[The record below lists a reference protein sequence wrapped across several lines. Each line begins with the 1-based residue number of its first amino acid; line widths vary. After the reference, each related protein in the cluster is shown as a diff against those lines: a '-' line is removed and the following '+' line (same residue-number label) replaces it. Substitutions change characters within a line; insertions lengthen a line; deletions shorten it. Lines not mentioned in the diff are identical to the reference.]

1 MSSLLRE
8 EMQRVLFRPAKQRLV
23 EFIEIEEA
31 SNGRHFL
38 CVSVAKHKVVQLSI
52 VQCQISLSTMESKS
66 KKSQTKRSRIQDC
79 YRRTEIW
86 SLHDLTLVDG
96 RDPDVDDPC
105 FLLHFDKV
113 RTVTAITCSAKYA
126 IVRALVALSDQY
138 CQRSLNLQNFDWTYI
153 KPTSFYSNRGDCVV
167 LTQIC
172 FYAFNLP
179 PKCAERGQPGKM
191 HIKSIIIE
199 GFKSYAQRTEI
210 NGFDPLFNAITGLNG
225 SGKSNILDSIC
236 FLLGISNLT
245 HVRAS
250 NLQDLVYKNGQ
261 GGITKATVSIT
272 FDNSNKSQSPLGF
285 ETHDE
290 ITVTRQVVIGGRNK
304 YLINGVNANN
314 TRVQDL
320 FCSVGLNVNNP
331 HFLIMQGRITKVLN
345 MKPPEI
351 LAMIEEAAG
360 TRMYECKKI
369 NTQKTIEKKEAKL
382 KEIQTILDEE
392 ITPTMQQLQ
401 EERSSYLEYQKL
413 MREIQHLTRLYVAW
427 LFVCAE
433 ETKMKSAENLKVMQ
447 DNITKMQASMAEN
460 ESKVRELSAQIQEL
474 QLKKDQEVSGVLKT
488 LEETLADAKRVDAKA
503 QSALDLKKQNLKDE
517 TKKRKELVKSMEEDK
532 KMLVVKEKEVSKVTE
547 QLQALQEEGQKDS
560 AALEAAEQHF
570 RAVSAGLSTNE
581 DGEEATLA
589 GQMMTCKNDISKA
602 DTEAKQAQ
610 MTLKHAQAE
619 LKTKQA
625 EVKKMDSG
633 YKKDQDALQA
643 VRGNREKLQA
653 EMAKLSYED
662 GKEESLLDNRRQ
674 LSREVSKLKETYER
688 LVSRFPNLRFDYKD
702 PERGWDRSKVKGLLA
717 NLITV
722 QDVSYATALEVVAGG
737 RLYNIV
743 VDTEVTGKKLL
754 EKGELERRYTIIP
767 LNKIS
772 ARTIDD
778 RVINAA
784 KGLVGKDN
792 VHTALSLV
800 GYESDLRKAMEYVF
814 GSTLVCDTLDN
825 AKKVAF
831 DKAVKTKTVTLGGD
845 IFDPQGT
852 LSGGARSQ
860 SASVLSSLQEVKE
873 VRDSL
878 NEKEAQLQDVERQLA
893 SLKATAEK
901 YRHLKQQFELKAEEE
916 QILQAKL
923 QQSSFHQQQEE
934 LERLR
939 KAIEESE
946 ETLRVTKE
954 VQKRAEEKYKVLENK
969 MKNAEAEREKE
980 LKAAQQKL
988 NAAKAKADTFNK
1000 KLKQRQQES
1009 DAVAL
1014 ELEEL
1019 RREQAGYEQQ
1029 IQAVDDAMTAI
1040 QEQIDS
1046 MACTVSQ
1053 NKEAVQKAQEELS
1066 QQKEVIMAHDKELKG
1081 KSTEA
1086 NKIREQNNEIQLK
1099 IKELE
1104 HNISKH
1110 RKDSQDAADKV
1121 SRMLE
1126 EHDWIHS
1133 ERQFFG
1139 QPNTSY
1145 DFKTNNPR
1153 EAGQRLK
1160 KLEETT
1166 TKLER
1171 NVNKRAMNMLNEAEE
1186 RYNDLMKK
1194 KRIVEND
1201 KAKILQT
1208 IKELDQK
1215 KNEALNVAWQ
1225 KVNKDFGS
1233 IFSTLLPGATAKL
1246 APPQGCGVLEGL
1258 EFKVALGTT
1267 WKENLSELSGGQR
1280 SLVALSLILAMLLFK
1295 PAPIYILDEVDAAL
1309 DLSHT
1314 QNIGQMLRTHF
1325 RHSQFVVVSL
1335 KDGMFTNAN
1344 VLFKTKF
1351 VDGMST
1357 VSRTALSQSDGNIP
1371 QKDQDVARQK
1381 DKRNKQLISKA
1392 VH

>member
-1 MSSLLRE
+1 M
-8 EMQRVLFRPAKQRLV
+8 
-23 EFIEIEEA
+23 
-31 SNGRHFL
+31 
-38 CVSVAKHKVVQLSI
+38 
-52 VQCQISLSTMESKS
+52 
-66 KKSQTKRSRIQDC
+66 
-79 YRRTEIW
+79 Y
-86 SLHDLTLVDG
+86 
-96 RDPDVDDPC
+96 
-105 FLLHFDKV
+105 
-113 RTVTAITCSAKYA
+113 
-126 IVRALVALSDQY
+126 
-138 CQRSLNLQNFDWTYI
+138 
-153 KPTSFYSNRGDCVV
+153 
-167 LTQIC
+167 
-172 FYAFNLP
+172 
-179 PKCAERGQPGKM
+179 
-191 HIKSIIIE
+191 IKSIIVE

-236 FLLGISNLT
+236 FLLGITNLS

-261 GGITKATVSIT
+261 AGITKATVSIT
-272 FDNSNKSQSPLGF
+272 FDNSKKSQSPLGF

-290 ITVTRQVVIGGRNK
+290 ITVTRQVVIGGKNK

-369 NTQKTIEKKEAKL
+369 GAQKTIEKKEAKL
-382 KEIQTILDEE
+382 KEIQTILNEE
-392 ITPTMQQLQ
+392 ITPTMQKLK

-413 MREIQHLTRLYVAW
+413 MREIEHLSRLYVAW

-433 ETKMKSAENLKVMQ
+433 ETKLKSADDLKGMQ
-447 DNITKMQASMAEN
+447 DTIAKLQAGTTDN
-460 ESKVRELSAQIQEL
+460 ERHVQELSAQIQDLQKKRDKEL
-474 QLKKDQEVSGVLKT
+474 GGVLKS
-488 LEETLADAKRVDAKA
+488 LEEALSDVQRLDTKA

-517 TKKRKELVKSMEEDK
+517 TKKRKELVKSREEDK
-532 KMLVVKEKEVSKVTE
+532 KMLVVKEAEVAKVSET
-547 QLQALQEEGQKDS
+547 LLASREEGQKDR
-560 AALEAAEQHF
+560 AALEAAQQHF
-570 RAVSAGLSTNE
+570 RAVSAGLSSNE

-610 MTLKHAQAE
+610 MTLKHAQSE

-633 YKKDQDALQA
+633 YKKDQDAMQA
-643 VRGNREKLQA
+643 VKTCREKLQA
-653 EMAKLSYED
+653 DLGKLNYED
-662 GKEESLLDNRRQ
+662 GKEERLLEQKRQ
-674 LSREVSKLKETYER
+674 LNREVSQLREKHEGLMA
-688 LVSRFPNLRFDYKD
+688 RFPNLRFDYKD
-702 PERGWDRSKVKGLLA
+702 PERGWDRSRVKGLLA

-722 QDVSYATALEVVAGG
+722 SDVSYATGLEVVAGG
-737 RLYNIV
+737 RLYNVV

-754 EKGELERRYTIIP
+754 EKGELKRRYTIIP

-772 ARTIDD
+772 ARTLNAN
-778 RVINAA
+778 VVSAA
-784 KGLVGKDN
+784 KSLVGEDS

-800 GYESDLRKAMEYVF
+800 GYEADLRKAMEYVF
-814 GSTLVCDTLDN
+814 GTTLVCDTLDD
-825 AKKVAF
+825 AKRVAF
-831 DKAVKTKTVTLGGD
+831 DKRVLTKTVTLGGD
-845 IFDPQGT
+845 VFDPQGT

-860 SASVLSSLQEVKE
+860 SASVLSSLQELRE
-873 VRDSL
+873 ARDSL
-878 NEKEAQLQDVERQLA
+878 ASKEAQLQETDRQLA
-893 SLKATAEK
+893 SLKGTAEK
-901 YRHLKQQFELKAEEE
+901 YRQLKQQCELKLEEE

-923 QQSSFHQQQEE
+923 QQSTFHKQQCE
-934 LERLR
+934 LESLR
-939 KAIEESE
+939 KAIEVSE
-946 ETLRVTKE
+946 ETLRSTKE

-969 MKNAEAEREKE
+969 MKNAEEERDKE
-980 LKAAQQKL
+980 LKEAQRQL
-988 NAAKAKADTFNK
+988 NTAKAKVDAFSK
-1000 KLKQRQQES
+1000 KLKEKQQEA
-1009 DAVAL
+1009 DALAL

-1029 IQAVDDAMTAI
+1029 IQAVDQAI
-1040 QEQIDS
+1040 KAVQEQIDN
-1046 MACTVSQ
+1046 MAATVDV
-1053 NKEAVQKAQEELS
+1053 NKEAVRAAQEEVAK
-1066 QQKEVIMAHDKELKG
+1066 QKEVIVTQDKEIKG

-1086 NKIREQNNEIQLK
+1086 NRMREQTNEAQLK

-1110 RKDSQDAADKV
+1110 RKDSQDAATKV
-1121 SRMLE
+1121 TRMLE
-1126 EHDWIHS
+1126 EHDWIS
-1133 ERQFFG
+1133 LERHLFG
-1139 QPNTSY
+1139 QPNTAY
-1145 DFKTNNPR
+1145 DFKTNSPR

-1160 KLEETT
+1160 KLEETKV
-1166 TKLER
+1166 KLER
-1171 NVNKRAMNMLNEAEE
+1171 NVNKRAMNMLSEAEE

-1201 KAKILQT
+1201 KSKILQT
-1208 IKELDQK
+1208 IEELDQK
-1215 KNEALNVAWQ
+1215 KNEALNIAWQ

-1233 IFSTLLPGATAKL
+1233 IFSTLLPGADARL
-1246 APPQGCGVLEGL
+1246 APPQGCGVLDGL
-1258 EFKVALGTT
+1258 EFKVALGNT
-1267 WKENLSELSGGQR
+1267 WKENLTELSGGQR

-1325 RHSQFVVVSL
+1325 THSQFVVVSL

-1351 VDGMST
+1351 VDGMSA
-1357 VSRTALSQSDGNIP
+1357 VSRTALSQSDSNLP
-1371 QKDQDVARQK
+1371 HQSQDKGRSK
-1381 DKRNKQLISKA
+1381 DKRPKQLLTD
-1392 VH
+1392 

>member
-1 MSSLLRE
+1 
-8 EMQRVLFRPAKQRLV
+8 
-23 EFIEIEEA
+23 
-31 SNGRHFL
+31 
-38 CVSVAKHKVVQLSI
+38 
-52 VQCQISLSTMESKS
+52 
-66 KKSQTKRSRIQDC
+66 
-79 YRRTEIW
+79 
-86 SLHDLTLVDG
+86 
-96 RDPDVDDPC
+96 
-105 FLLHFDKV
+105 
-113 RTVTAITCSAKYA
+113 
-126 IVRALVALSDQY
+126 
-138 CQRSLNLQNFDWTYI
+138 
-153 KPTSFYSNRGDCVV
+153 
-167 LTQIC
+167 
-172 FYAFNLP
+172 
-179 PKCAERGQPGKM
+179 M
-191 HIKSIIIE
+191 HIKSIIID

-245 HVRAS
+245 QVRAS

-261 GGITKATVSIT
+261 AGITKATVSIT

-369 NTQKTIEKKEAKL
+369 SAQKTIEKKEAKL

-392 ITPTMQQLQ
+392 ITPTMEKLK

-413 MREIQHLTRLYVAW
+413 MREIQHLSRLYVAW

-433 ETKMKSAENLKVMQ
+433 ETKVKSADDLKVMQ
-447 DNITKMQASMAEN
+447 DNISQMQSSMAEN
-460 ESKVRELSAQIQEL
+460 ERKVHELSTQIHEL
-474 QLKKDQEVSGVLKT
+474 QKKRDKEVGSALKE
-488 LEETLADAKRVDAKA
+488 LEDALSDVQRVDAKA

-517 TKKRKELVKSMEEDK
+517 TKKRNELVKSMDEDK
-532 KMLVVKEKEVSKVTE
+532 KMVVVKEKEVAKLQDKLQT
-547 QLQALQEEGQKDS
+547 LQAEGQKDS

-589 GQMMTCKNDISKA
+589 GQMMTCKNDMSKA

-633 YKKDQDALQA
+633 YKKDQDTLQVLQA
-643 VRGNREKLQA
+643 SKGKLQA
-653 EMAKLSYED
+653 ELSKLNYED
-662 GKEESLLDNRRQ
+662 GKEESLLDGRRQ
-674 LSREVSKLKETYER
+674 LSREVSGLKETYER
-688 LVSRFPNLRFDYKD
+688 LISRFPNLRFDYKD
-702 PERGWDRSKVKGLLA
+702 PECGWDRSKVKGLLA
-717 NLITV
+717 SLITV
-722 QDVSYATALEVVAGG
+722 KDVSYATGLEVVAGG

-754 EKGELERRYTIIP
+754 EKGELKRRYTIIP

-772 ARTIDD
+772 AKTLNQN
-778 RVINAA
+778 VVNAA
-784 KGLVGKDN
+784 KSLVGADN

-800 GYESDLRKAMEYVF
+800 GYEEDLRKAMEYVF

-831 DKAVKTKTVTLGGD
+831 DQRVKTKTVTLGGD

-860 SASVLSSLQEVKE
+860 SASVLSSLQEVRE
-873 VRDSL
+873 VGDQL
-878 NEKEAQLQDVERQLA
+878 GQKEAQLHDMERQLTG
-893 SLKATAEK
+893 LKGTAEK
-901 YRHLKQQFELKAEEE
+901 YRQLKQQVELKQEEE

-946 ETLRVTKE
+946 GTLRSTKD
-954 VQKRAEEKYKVLENK
+954 VQKRAEDKFKVLEDK

-980 LKAAQQKL
+980 LKSAQQKL
-988 NAAKAKADTFNK
+988 TAAKSKSDAFTK
-1000 KLKQRQQES
+1000 KLKEKQQES
-1009 DAVAL
+1009 DAVGL

-1019 RREQAGYEQQ
+1019 RREQAGYKQQ
-1029 IQAVDDAMTAI
+1029 IQGVDEAKQAI

-1046 MACTVSQ
+1046 MASTVAQ
-1053 NKEAVQKAQEELS
+1053 NKEAVRGAQEELTKR
-1066 QQKEVIMAHDKELKG
+1066 KEIIMAQDKDIKEK
-1081 KSTEA
+1081 TVEA
-1086 NKIREQNNEIQLK
+1086 NKIRERTNEAQLK

-1110 RKDSQDAADKV
+1110 KKESQDAAAKV

-1126 EHDWIHS
+1126 EHDWIPV
-1133 ERQFFG
+1133 ERRLFG
-1139 QPNTSY
+1139 QPNTAY
-1145 DFKTNNPR
+1145 DFQTNSPR

-1166 TKLER
+1166 SRLER

-1201 KAKILQT
+1201 KSKILQT
-1208 IKELDQK
+1208 IEELDQK

-1233 IFSTLLPGATAKL
+1233 IFSTLLPGADARL
-1246 APPQGCGVLEGL
+1246 APPQGCGVLDGL
-1258 EFKVALGTT
+1258 EFKVALGNT
-1267 WKENLSELSGGQR
+1267 WKENLTELSGGQR

-1357 VSRTALSQSDGNIP
+1357 VSRTTLSQSDTNMP
-1371 QKDQDVARQK
+1371 QKGH
-1381 DKRNKQLISKA
+1381 DKPRSKVKKAKQLID
-1392 VH
+1392 

>member
-1 MSSLLRE
+1 
-8 EMQRVLFRPAKQRLV
+8 
-23 EFIEIEEA
+23 
-31 SNGRHFL
+31 
-38 CVSVAKHKVVQLSI
+38 
-52 VQCQISLSTMESKS
+52 
-66 KKSQTKRSRIQDC
+66 
-79 YRRTEIW
+79 
-86 SLHDLTLVDG
+86 
-96 RDPDVDDPC
+96 
-105 FLLHFDKV
+105 
-113 RTVTAITCSAKYA
+113 
-126 IVRALVALSDQY
+126 
-138 CQRSLNLQNFDWTYI
+138 
-153 KPTSFYSNRGDCVV
+153 
-167 LTQIC
+167 
-172 FYAFNLP
+172 
-179 PKCAERGQPGKM
+179 M
-191 HIKSIIIE
+191 HIKSIILE

-245 HVRAS
+245 QVRAS

-261 GGITKATVSIT
+261 AGITKATVSIT

-369 NTQKTIEKKEAKL
+369 SAQKTIEKKEAKL

-392 ITPTMQQLQ
+392 ITPTMQKLK

-413 MREIQHLTRLYVAW
+413 MREIQHLSRLYVAW

-433 ETKMKSAENLKVMQ
+433 ETKLKSAGDLKVMQ
-447 DNITKMQASMAEN
+447 DNIAQMQTSMAEN
-460 ESKVRELSAQIQEL
+460 ELKVQELSAQIQEL
-474 QLKKDQEVSGVLKT
+474 QKKRDQEVGGVLKT
-488 LEETLADAKRVDAKA
+488 LEEALSEVQRVDAKA
-503 QSALDLKKQNLKDE
+503 QSTLDLKKQNLNDE
-517 TKKRKELVKSMEEDK
+517 TKKRKELVKNMEEDK
-532 KMLVVKEKEVSKVTE
+532 KMLVVKEKEVSKMAE
-547 QLQALQEEGQKDS
+547 KFQSIQEEGQKES

-570 RAVSAGLSTNE
+570 KAVSAGLSTNE

-589 GQMMTCKNDISKA
+589 GQMMTCKNDMSKA

-610 MTLKHAQAE
+610 MTLNHAQAE

-633 YKKDQDALQA
+633 YKKDQDTLQA
-643 VRGNREKLQA
+643 VKSSREKLQA
-653 EMAKLSYED
+653 ELAKLNYED
-662 GKEESLLDNRRQ
+662 GKEESLLDKRRQ
-674 LSREVSKLKETYER
+674 LSREVTKLKEGYES
-688 LVSRFPNLRFDYKD
+688 LISRFPNLRFDYKD

-722 QDVSYATALEVVAGG
+722 SDVSYATGLEVVAGG

-754 EKGELERRYTIIP
+754 EKGELKRRYTIIP

-772 ARTIDD
+772 AKTLNQN
-778 RVINAA
+778 VVNTA
-784 KGLVGKDN
+784 KSLVGENN

-800 GYESDLRKAMEYVF
+800 GYEADLRKAMEYVF

-825 AKKVAF
+825 AKRVAF
-831 DKAVKTKTVTLGGD
+831 DKRVMTKTVTLGGD

-860 SASVLSSLQEVKE
+860 SASVLSSLQELRE

-878 NEKEAQLQDVERQLA
+878 NDKEAQLQDTDRQLA
-893 SLKATAEK
+893 GLKGTAEK
-901 YRHLKQQFELKAEEE
+901 YRQLKQQYELKMEEE

-939 KAIEESE
+939 KAIEASE
-946 ETLRVTKE
+946 ETLRSTKE
-954 VQKRAEEKYKVLENK
+954 VQKRAEEKYKVLEKK

-988 NAAKAKADTFNK
+988 NTAKAKADAFNK
-1000 KLKQRQQES
+1000 KLKEKQQES
-1009 DAVAL
+1009 EAAAL

-1019 RREQAGYEQQ
+1019 RREQLGYEQQ
-1029 IQAVDDAMTAI
+1029 IQAVDEAMKAI

-1046 MACTVSQ
+1046 MSSTVSQ
-1053 NKEAVQKAQEELS
+1053 NKESVRKAQEELAK
-1066 QQKEVIMAHDKELKG
+1066 QKEVIMAQDKEIKG

-1086 NKIREQNNEIQLK
+1086 NKIREQTNEAQLK

-1104 HNISKH
+1104 HNINKH
-1110 RKDSQDAADKV
+1110 RKDSQDAAAKV
-1121 SRMLE
+1121 SRMLG
-1126 EHDWIHS
+1126 EHDWIQL
-1133 ERQFFG
+1133 ERHLFG
-1139 QPNTSY
+1139 QPNTAY
-1145 DFKTNNPR
+1145 DFETNNPR

-1201 KAKILQT
+1201 KSKILQT
-1208 IKELDQK
+1208 IEELDQK
-1215 KNEALNVAWQ
+1215 KNEALNMAWQ

-1233 IFSTLLPGATAKL
+1233 IFSTLLPGANARL

-1258 EFKVALGTT
+1258 EFKVALGNT

-1357 VSRTALSQSDGNIP
+1357 VMRTALSQSDANP
-1371 QKDQDVARQK
+1371 LQKGQEKSRPK
-1381 DKRNKQLISKA
+1381 DKRNKQLIS
-1392 VH
+1392 

>member
-1 MSSLLRE
+1 
-8 EMQRVLFRPAKQRLV
+8 MQRVLFRPAKQRLV
-23 EFIEIEEA
+23 EFIEIEEPPQ
-31 SNGRHFL
+31 GRHFL
-38 CVSVAKHKVVQLSI
+38 CVSVAKNQVAQLSI
-52 VQCQISLSTMESKS
+52 VQCQISNTPMKS
-66 KKSQTKRSRIQDC
+66 GSKRSHTIRSSLQDC

-86 SLHDLTLVDG
+86 SLQDLTLVDG
-96 RDPDVDDPC
+96 RDPDVDDPY

-113 RTVTAITCSAKYA
+113 RTVRAVSCSAKYSF
-126 IVRALVALSDQY
+126 VRALVAVCDKN
-138 CQRSLNLQNFDWTYI
+138 CQMSMKLLNFDWSYI

-172 FYAFNLP
+172 FYAFNL
-179 PKCAERGQPGKM
+179 KYCLRREDSLKM
-191 HIKSIIIE
+191 HIKSIILE

-236 FLLGISNLT
+236 FLLGISNLS
-245 HVRAS
+245 H
-250 NLQDLVYKNGQ
+250 
-261 GGITKATVSIT
+261 
-272 FDNSNKSQSPLGF
+272 
-285 ETHDE
+285 
-290 ITVTRQVVIGGRNK
+290 VVIGGRNK

-331 HFLIMQGRITKVLN
+331 HFLIMQ
-345 MKPPEI
+345 I

-369 NTQKTIEKKEAKL
+369 SAQKTIEKKEAKL

-392 ITPTMQQLQ
+392 ITPTMQKLQ

-413 MREIQHLTRLYVAW
+413 MREIQHLSRLYIAW

-433 ETKMKSAENLKVMQ
+433 ETKLKSAENLKVMQ

-460 ESKVRELSAQIQEL
+460 ESKVQELSAQIQEL
-474 QLKKDQEVSGVLKT
+474 QKKKDQEVSGVLKS
-488 LEETLADAKRVDAKA
+488 LEEALADVQRVDAKA

-517 TKKRKELVKSMEEDK
+517 TKKRKELVKSMDEDK
-532 KMLVVKEKEVSKVTE
+532 KMLVVKEKEVSKLME
-547 QLQALQEEGQKDS
+547 QLQTIQEEGQKDS
-560 AALEAAEQHF
+560 AALDAAEQHF
-570 RAVSAGLSTNE
+570 KAVSAGLSTNE

-589 GQMMTCKNDISKA
+589 GQMMTCKNDMSKA

-633 YKKDQDALQA
+633 YKKDQDSLHA
-643 VRGNREKLQA
+643 VRSSREKLQA
-653 EMAKLSYED
+653 ELAKLNYQD
-662 GKEESLLDNRRQ
+662 GKEESLLDQRRQ
-674 LSREVSKLKETYER
+674 LSREVAKFKETYER

-717 NLITV
+717 NLISV
-722 QDVSYATALEVVAGG
+722 RDVSYATALEVVAGG

-754 EKGELERRYTIIP
+754 EKGELQRRYTIIP

-772 ARTIDD
+772 AKTLND
-778 RVINAA
+778 RVVNTA
-784 KGLVGKDN
+784 KSLVGEDN

-800 GYESDLRKAMEYVF
+800 GYEADLRKAMEYVF

-831 DKAVKTKTVTLGGD
+831 DKQVMTKTVTLGGD

-860 SASVLSSLQEVKE
+860 SASVLSSLQELKE
-873 VRDSL
+873 VQDSL
-878 NEKEAQLQDVERQLA
+878 NEKEVQLQHTERELA
-893 SLKATAEK
+893 SLKGTAEK
-901 YRHLKQQFELKAEEE
+901 YRQLKQQYELK
-916 QILQAKL
+916 
-923 QQSSFHQQQEE
+923 
-934 LERLR
+934 
-939 KAIEESE
+939 
-946 ETLRVTKE
+946 
-954 VQKRAEEKYKVLENK
+954 
-969 MKNAEAEREKE
+969 
-980 LKAAQQKL
+980 
-988 NAAKAKADTFNK
+988 
-1000 KLKQRQQES
+1000 ES

-1019 RREQAGYEQQ
+1019 QKEQAGYEQQ
-1029 IQAVDDAMTAI
+1029 IQAVDEAMKAI
-1040 QEQIDS
+1040 KEQIDNMS
-1046 MACTVSQ
+1046 STVSQ
-1053 NKEAVQKAQEELS
+1053 NKEAVRKAQDELAK
-1066 QQKEVIMAHDKELKG
+1066 QKEVIMAQDKELKV

-1086 NKIREQNNEIQLK
+1086 NKIREQNNEVQLK

-1110 RKDSQDAADKV
+1110 RKDSKDAADKV

-1126 EHDWIHS
+1126 ENDWIQS

-1166 TKLER
+1166 SKLER

-1208 IKELDQK
+1208 IEELDQK
-1215 KNEALNVAWQ
+1215 KNEALNLAWQ

-1258 EFKVALGTT
+1258 EFKVALGNT
-1267 WKENLSELSGGQR
+1267 WKENLTELSGGQR

-1325 RHSQFVVVSL
+1325 THSQFVVVSL

-1357 VSRTALSQSDGNIP
+1357 VTRTALSQSDTNIP
-1371 QKDQDVARQK
+1371 QKGHDKVRQK
-1381 DKRNKQLISKA
+1381 DKRNKQLIS
-1392 VH
+1392 

>member
-1 MSSLLRE
+1 
-8 EMQRVLFRPAKQRLV
+8 
-23 EFIEIEEA
+23 
-31 SNGRHFL
+31 
-38 CVSVAKHKVVQLSI
+38 
-52 VQCQISLSTMESKS
+52 
-66 KKSQTKRSRIQDC
+66 
-79 YRRTEIW
+79 
-86 SLHDLTLVDG
+86 
-96 RDPDVDDPC
+96 
-105 FLLHFDKV
+105 
-113 RTVTAITCSAKYA
+113 
-126 IVRALVALSDQY
+126 
-138 CQRSLNLQNFDWTYI
+138 
-153 KPTSFYSNRGDCVV
+153 
-167 LTQIC
+167 
-172 FYAFNLP
+172 
-179 PKCAERGQPGKM
+179 M
-191 HIKSIIIE
+191 HIKSIIVE

-369 NTQKTIEKKEAKL
+369 SAQKTIEKKEAKL
-382 KEIQTILDEE
+382 KEIQTVRQTSKLIFDKC
-392 ITPTMQQLQ
+392 IF
-401 EERSSYLEYQKL
+401 ERSSYLEYQKL
-413 MREIQHLTRLYVAW
+413 MREIQHLSRLYVAW

-433 ETKMKSAENLKVMQ
+433 ETKVKSAENLKVMQ
-447 DNITKMQASMAEN
+447 DNIAKMQATMAEN
-460 ESKVRELSAQIQEL
+460 ESKVQELSAQIQEL
-474 QLKKDQEVSGVLKT
+474 QKKKDQEVNGVLKS
-488 LEETLADAKRVDAKA
+488 LEEALADVQRVDTKA

-517 TKKRKELVKSMEEDK
+517 MKKKKELVKSMEEDK
-532 KMLVVKEKEVSKVTE
+532 KMLTVKEKEVSKLAE
-547 QLQALQEEGQKDS
+547 QLKTLQEEGQKDS

-570 RAVSAGLSTNE
+570 KAVSAGLSTNE

-589 GQMMTCKNDISKA
+589 GQMMACKNDMSKA

-610 MTLKHAQAE
+610 MTLKHAQTE

-633 YKKDQDALQA
+633 YKKDQDNFQA
-643 VRGNREKLQA
+643 VRSSREKLEA
-653 EMAKLSYED
+653 ELAKLNYEGN
-662 GKEESLLDNRRQ
+662 GKEESLLDQRRQ
-674 LSREVSKLKETYER
+674 LSREVAKLKETYER
-688 LVSRFPNLRFDYKD
+688 LVSRFPNLRFHYKD
-702 PERGWDRSKVKGLLA
+702 PERGWDHSKVKGLLA

-722 QDVSYATALEVVAGG
+722 RDVSYATALEVVAGG

-754 EKGELERRYTIIP
+754 EKGELQRRYTIIP

-772 ARTIDD
+772 AKTLNDKVVNTVGED
-778 RVINAA
+778 NA
-784 KGLVGKDN
+784 
-792 VHTALSLV
+792 HTALSLV

-831 DKAVKTKTVTLGGD
+831 DKQVMTKTVTLGGD

-860 SASVLSSLQEVKE
+860 SASVLTSLQELKE
-873 VRDSL
+873 VQDNLR
-878 NEKEAQLQDVERQLA
+878 EKEAQLHDTERQLA
-893 SLKATAEK
+893 GLKGTAEK
-901 YRHLKQQFELKAEEE
+901 YRQLKQQHELKVEEE

-946 ETLRVTKE
+946 ETLRVSKE

-988 NAAKAKADTFNK
+988 NTAKSKADAFNK
-1000 KLKQRQQES
+1000 KLKQKQQES

-1019 RREQAGYEQQ
+1019 RREQTGYEQQ
-1029 IQAVDDAMTAI
+1029 IQAVDEAMKAI

-1046 MACTVSQ
+1046 MSCTVSQ
-1053 NKEAVQKAQEELS
+1053 NKVFVSPVRKAQEELAK
-1066 QQKEVIMAHDKELKG
+1066 QKEVIMAQDKELKG
-1081 KSTEA
+1081 KSSEA
-1086 NKIREQNNEIQLK
+1086 NKIREQNNEVQLK

-1121 SRMLE
+1121 TRMLE

-1166 TKLER
+1166 SKLER

-1208 IKELDQK
+1208 IEELDQK
-1215 KNEALNVAWQ
+1215 KNEALNLAWQ

-1258 EFKVALGTT
+1258 EFKVALGNT
-1267 WKENLSELSGGQR
+1267 WKENLTELSGGQR

-1357 VSRTALSQSDGNIP
+1357 VSRTALSQSDTNLP
-1371 QKDQDVARQK
+1371 QKGQDKARQK
-1381 DKRNKQLISKA
+1381 DKRNKHIIDTCI
-1392 VH
+1392 